1 MKEVREGY
9 KMTVAG
15 TIPQEWNIDKL
26 KNLTEKITDGTH
38 KTPKYTESGIP
49 FLRVTD
55 IQKDNIDWN
64 NVKYIS
70 CEEHEELIKRCN
82 PEKGDILYSKNGT
95 IGIPKVVDWDK
106 EFSIFVSLCL
116 IKIKKENSK
125 LISKYLEQYL
135 KSDSCINQIRLRAK
149 QGTVTNLHLEEI
161 RELMIPLPEIK
172 EQQKITSILSSVDEQ
187 IEITNALIEKTKE
200 FKKGLMQKLLTK
212 GIGHSR
218 FKDTEI
224 GQIPEEWEVKRLGE
238 ICEFRQGFQIPRS
251 EQITEE
257 RVDYIRYLYI
267 TDFFSDESKLYVKDD
282 NKFYY
287 INKEDITVANTGNN
301 CGKAFKG
308 ATGVLSNNM
317 FKIFNSKDVLYTDY
331 LWQYLNSAFYW
342 NQLKKYFNTAGQPH
356 VGHKNMSE
364 LKIALPSDMNEQQKI
379 ASILSSVDNQ
389 IEEHEIKKEKFQ
401 ELKKGLMQKLLTG
414 KIRVKV

>member
-1 MKEVREGY
+1 
-9 KMTVAG
+9 MTVAG

-287 INKEDITVANTGNN
+287 INKEDITVANTGNT